1 MPFGIGE
8 NVKSGVIYEWLRG
21 SSRDKI
27 AGIYKISTGGV
38 TNIVNEWRNNIGGYI
53 AKELREFSISL
64 KKANITPI
72 QCSTGFRVAKIMQ
85 RLGIT
90 EDQFESFMSNVYDR
104 CQKLELQ
111 PDQIE
116 KYLTETINI
125 SKIVFPSQIP
135 YYINSKKREIENL
148 EQQIEDIQK
157 TIVELNIKKSTVSKD
172 LELVIETSQIS
183 NEAIAWYK
191 DILKELKNKGLSLD
205 NLSFFIQCLMGI
217 KNEGYDVNKVLTKY
231 SELSYFDKLE
241 EVQNHTIQKSRIEIE
256 QLTQLKKS
264 LNEEVNWNRLK
275 LSKNQ
280 ELENIG
286 FGIKELKI
294 LYNTIIEISKENEIN
309 PKEAAQKF
317 FSDMDDYD
325 DIVGFKKKVEE
336 LRKESSNLN
345 MQIANNRII
354 LSSQQYISTILQ
366 NLLSIGISEKD
377 IADINSILLLGGFNY
392 YNNDS
397 NNLIINK
404 QSLISELMKYRNI
417 QLVTNSLEQKEIQLT
432 NNITELENHKLV
444 IQNYINILL
453 SMLYNLVDLH
463 TILKKATVLHENPK
477 IILII
482 YLYYSFFK
490 DDKRYSKDYD
500 DSYKEKSDNNTD
512 TDKGDE

>member
-38 TNIVNEWRNNIGGYI
+38 TNIVNEWRNSIGDHI

-90 EDQFESFMSNVYDR
+90 EDQFESFMSNVYNR
-104 CQKLELQ
+104 CQKLEVQ

-135 YYINSKKREIENL
+135 HYINSKKIEIENL

-172 LELVIETSQIS
+172 LELMIETSQIS

-205 NLSFFIQCLMGI
+205 NISFFIQCLMGI

-231 SELSYFDKLE
+231 SELIYFDKLE

-294 LYNTIIEISKENEIN
+294 LYNTIIEISKENTIN

-317 FSDMDDYD
+317 FSDMNDYD

-336 LRKESSNLN
+336 LRKEGSNLN

-366 NLLSIGISEKD
+366 NLLIIGISEED
-377 IADINSILLLGGFNY
+377 IADINSILLLGGFEY

-417 QLVTNSLEQKEIQLT
+417 QLVTKSLEQKEIQLT
-432 NNITELENHKLV
+432 DNITELENQKLV

-453 SMLYNLVDLH
+453 SMFYNLVDLH

-482 YLYYSFFK
+482 YLLYSFFK

-500 DSYKEKSDNNTD
+500 DSYHEKNDNNKD
-512 TDKGDE
+512 TDKEDE

>member
-38 TNIVNEWRNNIGGYI
+38 TNIVNEWSNNIGRYI

-64 KKANITPI
+64 KKAHITPI

-135 YYINSKKREIENL
+135 YYINSKKIEIENL

-172 LELVIETSQIS
+172 LELVIETSQSS

-205 NLSFFIQCLMGI
+205 NLSFFIQ
-217 KNEGYDVNKVLTKY
+217 
-231 SELSYFDKLE
+231 
-241 EVQNHTIQKSRIEIE
+241 
-256 QLTQLKKS
+256 
-264 LNEEVNWNRLK
+264 
-275 LSKNQ
+275 
-280 ELENIG
+280 
-286 FGIKELKI
+286 
-294 LYNTIIEISKENEIN
+294 
-309 PKEAAQKF
+309 
-317 FSDMDDYD
+317 
-325 DIVGFKKKVEE
+325 
-336 LRKESSNLN
+336 
-345 MQIANNRII
+345 
-354 LSSQQYISTILQ
+354 
-366 NLLSIGISEKD
+366 
-377 IADINSILLLGGFNY
+377 
-392 YNNDS
+392 
-397 NNLIINK
+397 
-404 QSLISELMKYRNI
+404 
-417 QLVTNSLEQKEIQLT
+417 
-432 NNITELENHKLV
+432 
-444 IQNYINILL
+444 
-453 SMLYNLVDLH
+453 
-463 TILKKATVLHENPK
+463 
-477 IILII
+477 
-482 YLYYSFFK
+482 
-490 DDKRYSKDYD
+490 
-500 DSYKEKSDNNTD
+500 
-512 TDKGDE
+512 

>member
-104 CQKLELQ
+104 CQKLELR

-377 IADINSILLLGGFNY
+377 IADINSILLLGGFDY